1 MGSIL
6 SLQNSTSRA
15 GLVPFQFDGVQIR
28 IVTDDDG
35 VPWFVAADVCAV
47 LGGGVEQT
55 RRLDDDEKG
64 LRTVQTPGGAQQMA
78 TINESGLYSLVLTSR
93 KSEAR
98 TFKKWITSEVLPAI
112 RRTGSY
118 SASPALP
125 KSFAEALRLAAD
137 QQETIEA
144 QAAEIAAAAPAVEF
158 VGRYVDSTG
167 LKGFRQVAKL
177 LGAKE
182 NLFRDFLI
190 EEKILYR
197 LNGELTP
204 HSQHIDAGRF
214 CVKAGTAENS
224 GHAFNSARFT
234 PKGVNWVAGEWARW
248 QLKQRGEGAH
258 V

>member
-1 MGSIL
+1 ML
-6 SLQNSTSRA
+6 TLQDAAARA
-15 GLVPFQFDGVQIR
+15 GLMPFHFEGREIR
-28 IVTDDDG
+28 VFADDTG
-35 VPWFVAADVCAV
+35 ELWFVALDVAETLGYNWQSNAIAHVPADW
-47 LGGGVEQT
+47 
-55 RRLDDDEKG
+55 KG
-64 LRTVQTPGGAQQMA
+64 IRPINTPGGRQQMSVLS
-78 TINESGLYSLVLTSR
+78 EQGLYFFLGRSD
-93 KSEAR
+93 KPKA
-98 TFKKWITSEVLPAI
+98 LPFQRWLAGDVVPQI

-118 SASPALP
+118 SPAPALP
-125 KSFAEALRLAAD
+125 RTFAEALRLAAD

-144 QAAEIAAAAPAVEF
+144 QAAELVAAAPAVEF

-234 PKGVNWVAGEWARW
+234 PKGVNWVAGEWAKW

>member
-1 MGSIL
+1 
-6 SLQNSTSRA
+6 
-15 GLVPFQFDGVQIR
+15 
-28 IVTDDDG
+28 
-35 VPWFVAADVCAV
+35 
-47 LGGGVEQT
+47 
-55 RRLDDDEKG
+55 
-64 LRTVQTPGGAQQMA
+64 
-78 TINESGLYSLVLTSR
+78 
-93 KSEAR
+93 
-98 TFKKWITSEVLPAI
+98 LP
-112 RRTGSY
+112 R
-118 SASPALP
+118 
-125 KSFAEALRLAAD
+125 SFAEALRLAAD

-177 LGAKE
+177 LGVKE

-204 HSQHIDAGRF
+204 HSQHIDAGRV

-234 PKGVNWVAGEWARW
+234 PKGVNWVAGEWMKW
-248 QLKQRGEGAH
+248 QVKQRGEGAH